1 MFKKSITSKTSA
13 PLRSSDRRKLRNQIV
28 KDFDVSPPEDGDLL
42 VPEGIQSAKFT
53 THSGEEQ
60 GVVYIDSLTNDPLW
74 FTIGKATTVYIPTV
88 YTLWKRPL
96 LFQISTPA
104 PALQKVMGGA
114 DLMIPGVTSLSHH
127 SSPQLPSLALDTLV
141 AVTEYRKNVPMAIGR
156 LGLTSDELKE
166 IIITG
171 KDVKG
176 KAVLVLHSYKD
187 ALWETG
193 SKSVPPEEMV
203 VPKIANDNANEEDGP
218 QEVESDPIGEA
229 TSAVDQLA
237 IDDQSSLPS
246 EAQNEAGPSNANPSP
261 EPSSTTPSDM
271 DALLRLS
278 LLQAISTLVSSSAV
292 FPIPSTQFLQSYLQ
306 SSRPYNAP
314 PLDLKKSTYKNLTK
328 FLKAVDKEGLIK
340 VKEFKGDGGLS
351 VLSVNKSHPDIVS
364 FKKGFKTAGDVEEK
378 GKRKEEKA
386 KEEKGRVVLMVIK
399 ELWKPVNQSLAFFE
413 EIGKRTTD
421 LYTPQELRALV
432 SSYISEHSLVHP
444 TEPQYII
451 LDDLLKNVFRKKN
464 ENVEFLKRDEVIARL
479 FEQMQSWFSVQREGD
494 QEAMVKKGTL
504 KPIVITTKIRAGRK
518 ACTIVT
524 GLEPYSIS
532 YEDMAEELKKVCAGA
547 TSFGAIP
554 GSSTKGGKELMEVM
568 VQGKHAAVVKEM
580 LIGKGVPKKFVE
592 EVDLTAVKKK

>member
-127 SSPQLPSLALDTLV
+127 SSSQLPSLALDTLV

-193 SKSVPPEEMV
+193 SKSVPPEEM
-203 VPKIANDNANEEDGP
+203 
-218 QEVESDPIGEA
+218 
-229 TSAVDQLA
+229 
-237 IDDQSSLPS
+237 
-246 EAQNEAGPSNANPSP
+246 
-261 EPSSTTPSDM
+261 
-271 DALLRLS
+271 
-278 LLQAISTLVSSSAV
+278 
-292 FPIPSTQFLQSYLQ
+292 
-306 SSRPYNAP
+306 
-314 PLDLKKSTYKNLTK
+314 
-328 FLKAVDKEGLIK
+328 
-340 VKEFKGDGGLS
+340 
-351 VLSVNKSHPDIVS
+351 
-364 FKKGFKTAGDVEEK
+364 
-378 GKRKEEKA
+378 RKEEKA

-399 ELWKPVNQSLAFFE
+399 ELWKPVGQSLAFFE

-568 VQGKHAAVVKEM
+568 VQGKHAAAVKEM